1 MEELHNHCRNTVY
14 SDDALLAEWIS
25 LFDIQDDDNFKMNF
39 FLTLIVELYRDVTEH
54 FIRIAF
60 VDSLKHFK
68 RTIQRKNKQALRTKI
83 QALGDRQTP
92 STSKVVCPKRT
103 AKTSKYDEEQ
113 TSITKKKHLAH
124 EWSETEIYICSIC
137 QLECDL
143 EPDEIQFESIACD
156 KCNCWFHYKCVKIK
170 RTEAF

>member
-1 MEELHNHCRNTVY
+1 MDGRYSYDKLAEL
-14 SDDALLAEWIS
+14 SDNDDQFSNAKKRIEKADALKLNEIS
-25 LFDIQDDDNFKMNF
+25 MLS
-39 FLTLIVELYRDVTEH
+39 LIPFEMVE
-54 FIRIAF
+54 F
-60 VDSLKHFK
+60 VCRHVKKSSKIFGVY
-68 RTIQRKNKQALRTKI
+68 RTIPRKTKQALRTKI

-103 AKTSKYDEEQ
+103 AKTSKDDEEQ

-137 QLECDL
+137 QLECDW
-143 EPDEIQFESIACD
+143 EPDEIQFQSIACD

-170 RTEAF
+170 GTEHF